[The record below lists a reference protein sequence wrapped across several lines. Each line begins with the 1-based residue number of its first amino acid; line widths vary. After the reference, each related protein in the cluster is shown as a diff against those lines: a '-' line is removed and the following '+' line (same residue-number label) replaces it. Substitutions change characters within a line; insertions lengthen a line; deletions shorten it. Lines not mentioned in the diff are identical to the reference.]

1 MTLLSA
7 EEDFDVRSLA
17 VFDSPLAKL
26 AYCAELRT
34 ASGRYQ
40 HWGLARSHGEEAAD
54 AAIARAHG
62 SVFLEVLR
70 SPIRTLIVQERQA
83 AARAGSQLL
92 EVLAGLRRNIARLLP
107 TQLAGGTRQ
116 HLSSVLAALWTLE
129 TERAR
134 ATRLAA

>member
-7 EEDFDVRSLA
+7 EEDFEVRSLA
-17 VFDSPLAKL
+17 AFDSPLAKL

-34 ASGRYQ
+34 PNGRYQ
-40 HWGLARSHGEEAAD
+40 HWGLARNHGEEAAD

-70 SPIRTLIVQERQA
+70 SPMRTLIVQERQA
-83 AARAGSQLL
+83 STRAGSQLL
-92 EVLAGLRRNIARLLP
+92 EVLSRLRSNVAGLLP
-107 TQLAGGTRQ
+107 AQLAGGTRQ
-116 HLSSVLAALWTLE
+116 HLSSVLAALWALE